1 MSDLEGLE
9 HEDLPRPGQRVGG
22 RYVIARVLGSGATGV
37 VYEAAHELTGKRV
50 AIKWLRPDLASSE
63 SLTARFLRE
72 ARAAAEIDHPNVVAV
87 FDAGRERGTLFLV
100 MELLSGEPLTAFLA
114 RGPHRVESVIATLM
128 PALRGVAAA
137 HERGIIHRDLKPDN
151 VFLAAPRRGWPGGA
165 KVLDFG
171 ISKLKQPVDGR
182 ELTHAGVFLGSPLYM
197 APEQILEPGKVDARG
212 DVYSIG
218 VMLYEGIAGR
228 VPFEAE
234 TLPDLFRLVMHETPA
249 PLRGV
254 RPDVPAQLDALVR
267 AALSRDR
274 AMRPDSVATL
284 ARALEPFAGGVRFDP
299 SEHDELDVAPLDGGR
314 TEIVSAIE
322 APAPRPASDLDYS
335 SEITT
340 QPAISLAEIQ
350 TAIHAGSTLS
360 SRTSAPPG
368 PKPWLDRVPEPL
380 RTLPMI
386 VALALVVFLMGL
398 LIGLVI

>member
-9 HEDLPRPGQRVGG
+9 HEDLPRPGERVGG

-87 FDAGRERGTLFLV
+87 FDAGRERGTLFLA
-100 MELLSGEPLTAFLA
+100 MELLTGEPLSAFLA

-137 HERGIIHRDLKPDN
+137 HERGIVHRDLKPDN

-228 VPFEAE
+228 VPFEAD
-234 TLPDLFRLVMHETPA
+234 TLPDLFRLVMHESPA
-249 PLRGV
+249 PLRGM
-254 RPDVPAQLDALVR
+254 RPDVPVELDALIR
-267 AALSRDR
+267 GALSRER
-274 AMRPDSVATL
+274 TSRPESVAVL

-299 SEHDELDVAPLDGGR
+299 SEDELDVAPLEGGR
-314 TEIVSAIE
+314 TEIVSSIE
-322 APAPRPASDLDYS
+322 VPQARRATDLDYS
-335 SEITT
+335 SEGTT
-340 QPAISLAEIQ
+340 QPAISLPEIHA
-350 TAIHAGSTLS
+350 AIHAGTTLS

-368 PKPWLDRVPEPL
+368 PRPWLDRVPEPL

-386 VALALVVFLMGL
+386 VALALVIF
-398 LIGLVI
+398 LIGLVLGLVV